1 MPAFNFPGDTGAV
14 AVILALD
21 VIAFN
26 GDSNQDGKK
35 AFINMKVT
43 HARSVQASLSG
54 SMGQRAVTLYWTTCS
69 WSEMRAYIALYSVLS
84 VKSSQFAIRGD
95 ACAQTVRHNHSHV

>member
-26 GDSNQDGKK
+26 ERSIKTEE
-35 AFINMKVT
+35 AFRRMKVT
-43 HARSVQASLSG
+43 A
-54 SMGQRAVTLYWTTCS
+54 CS
-69 WSEMRAYIALYSVLS
+69 
-84 VKSSQFAIRGD
+84 
-95 ACAQTVRHNHSHV
+95 